1 MPQCPNPR
9 SFPKIRYFSSEMAH
23 FLHSLRAM
31 CSRARETA
39 PGGLMLLLGASDF
52 ENCAI
57 SALSAAQRGP
67 WGPHRPIVRAGAAAC
82 GVELAAARALS
93 ASARVHVIH
102 DQFLARVLGGTRP
115 ESRPAANTSAR
126 SVVELTQTVLARG
139 FARQPEPVA
148 RCAGQDPQIGRNT
161 GPILN

>member
-1 MPQCPNPR
+1 ML
-9 SFPKIRYFSSEMAH
+9 EMAH
-23 FLHSLRAM
+23 FSHSLRAM

-39 PGGLMLLLGASDF
+39 HGGLMLLFWASDV
-52 ENCAI
+52 EKCAI

-93 ASARVHVIH
+93 ASARAHVIH
-102 DQFLARVLGGTRP
+102 GHFLARVLSGTRP

-126 SVVELTQTVLARG
+126 SVVELT
-139 FARQPEPVA
+139 
-148 RCAGQDPQIGRNT
+148 
-161 GPILN
+161 